1 MTTEFQ
7 AQLDGESVHCYGS
20 IGNARGSLAETK
32 PVVNGVIPPTSI
44 NSRTRFFFLEEFTL
58 FMLGLLT
65 RIE

>member
-20 IGNARGSLAETK
+20 IGNARGSLAL
-32 PVVNGVIPPTSI
+32 PS
-44 NSRTRFFFLEEFTL
+44 RFFFLEEFTL
-58 FMLGLLT
+58 FMLSLLT

>member
-20 IGNARGSLAETK
+20 IGNARGSLA
-32 PVVNGVIPPTSI
+32 NGVIPPTSI

>member
-32 PVVNGVIPPTSI
+32 PNRSQ
-44 NSRTRFFFLEEFTL
+44 
-58 FMLGLLT
+58 LT
-65 RIE
+65 GIIDRCKRCNTANID

>member
-1 MTTEFQ
+1 M
-7 AQLDGESVHCYGS
+7 AV
-20 IGNARGSLAETK
+20 LAT
-32 PVVNGVIPPTSI
+32 PGAALLVVNGVIPPTSI

>member
-32 PVVNGVIPPTSI
+32 PQPADRDNRS
-44 NSRTRFFFLEEFTL
+44 L
-58 FMLGLLT
+58 
-65 RIE
+65 